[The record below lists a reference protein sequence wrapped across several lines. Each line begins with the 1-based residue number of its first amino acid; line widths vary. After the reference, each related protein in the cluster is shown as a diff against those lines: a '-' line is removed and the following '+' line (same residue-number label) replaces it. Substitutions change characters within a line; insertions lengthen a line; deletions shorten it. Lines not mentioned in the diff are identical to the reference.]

1 MKNYLQMHKDIEVKL
16 DRRLTNDEVQFLQWV
31 FSRYLEENKDQSA

>member
-1 MKNYLQMHKDIEVKL
+1 MKHYLQMHKDIEGKL
-16 DRRLTNDEVQFLQWV
+16 ERKLSSDEIKFLQWV